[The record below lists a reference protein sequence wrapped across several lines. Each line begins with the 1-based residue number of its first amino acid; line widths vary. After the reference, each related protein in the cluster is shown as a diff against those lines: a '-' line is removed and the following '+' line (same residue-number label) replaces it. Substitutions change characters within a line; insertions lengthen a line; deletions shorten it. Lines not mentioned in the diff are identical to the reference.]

1 MLRIR
6 ILLVML
12 SIYPLFWPSAF
23 SRNTPAK
30 PAVVSALAQSALS
43 AALGKDLSIYHARRA
58 HSGFV
63 LENSRH
69 ALEVEFRPDGA
80 VFHNGGDH
88 WRMQLAGWGRGDTF
102 EKADRVLPRSNRNR
116 VEYSR
121 AWGTE
126 WYTNGPAGLEQ
137 GFTIN
142 RRPAGAGGEPLTV
155 LLELSGNFANDSGRR
170 SLALLN
176 GAGTPALV
184 YRGLNA
190 SDATGRDLPTWQGLE
205 EGKLVL
211 QVDDTAAVYPVTID
225 PWIQRAKLSASD
237 GKSGDGLGS
246 SVAIDGD
253 TVVAGAP
260 MAGNANQGAVYVFVK
275 PASGWKNM
283 TQVAKLT
290 ATDATFEDELGFGVD
305 IQGDTII
312 AGAPVVGFNDKPGAV
327 YVFVKPV
334 TGWKDMT
341 QTAKLI
347 PSDGQTSDQL
357 GWFVSLSG
365 NTVVGGAPG
374 AGSNSLGLVYVFTKP
389 VTGWKKTMTETAT
402 LSASHGGGVSGWLSV
417 DHDTVVAGG
426 VTGNAKEA
434 AFVYVR
440 PAKGWKKTMTET
452 AVLESS
458 DGQPQDLFGTS
469 TYVEGDTI
477 VVGAPEAKIGS
488 NSGQGAGY
496 VFLKPAGGWKGL
508 LTQTAKLTASDGQAK
523 DQLGGSAAIFSNTLV
538 LGANTAQVKGVPTGA
553 VYLYVEPPGGWKD
566 TTQKFKIVAK
576 DGMGFDFFGNAV
588 SISANTLAVGAPG
601 ATVHSQAAQ
610 GAAYGFENIK

>member
-1 MLRIR
+1 M
-6 ILLVML
+6 
-12 SIYPLFWPSAF
+12 
-23 SRNTPAK
+23 
-30 PAVVSALAQSALS
+30 
-43 AALGKDLSIYHARRA
+43 
-58 HSGFV
+58 V
-63 LENSRH
+63 L
-69 ALEVEFRPDGA
+69 
-80 VFHNGGDH
+80 
-88 WRMQLAGWGRGDTF
+88 
-102 EKADRVLPRSNRNR
+102 K
-116 VEYSR
+116 
-121 AWGTE
+121 
-126 WYTNGPAGLEQ
+126 
-137 GFTIN
+137 
-142 RRPAGAGGEPLTV
+142 
-155 LLELSGNFANDSGRR
+155 
-170 SLALLN
+170 
-176 GAGTPALV
+176 
-184 YRGLNA
+184 
-190 SDATGRDLPTWQGLE
+190 
-205 EGKLVL
+205 
-211 QVDDTAAVYPVTID
+211 VDDTAAVYPVIID
-225 PWIQRAKLSASD
+225 PWIQRAKLNASD

-253 TVVAGAP
+253 TVVVGAP
-260 MAGNANQGAVYVFVK
+260 MAGNATQGAVYVFVK

-365 NTVVGGAPG
+365 NTVMGGAPG

-389 VTGWKKTMTETAT
+389 VTGWKKTMTETAA
-402 LSASHGGGVSGWLSV
+402 LSASHGGGVSGWLSL

-426 VTGNAKEA
+426 VTGDGKEA

-458 DGQPQDLFGTS
+458 DGQPQDSFGTS

-477 VVGAPEAKIGS
+477 VVGAPEAKVGS

-496 VFLKPAGGWKGL
+496 VFIKPAGGWKGL

-553 VYLYVEPPGGWKD
+553 VYLYVEPQSGWKN
-566 TTQKFKIVAK
+566 TTQKFKVFAK

-588 SISANTLAVGAPG
+588 SISDHTLAVGAPG
-601 ATVHSQAAQ
+601 ATVHSQTAQ
-610 GAAYGFENIK
+610 GAAYEFENIK